1 MNQAVII
8 DVVLLAV
15 LAAAFVLGARRGLF
29 KSLAGLAVLLV
40 SLVCAIIISNALTAP
55 VMEIIHPMLEQ
66 KITEKLDEAM
76 AEPEIPALESGEEES
91 SVWQEAWRL
100 LKGLGL
106 GDHQA
111 GSLAGRVEEQVKET
125 GQAVATAVVESFL
138 SSVIRAVLF
147 LLTFVVVTLAL
158 RMVVMATNFVL
169 RLPGLRSLNALGG
182 GLFGLGEGV
191 LVLFLAVWLLEQ
203 FGVDFRRE
211 MVESTYLL
219 QFFVTKSPLDLLTSL

>member
-91 SVWQEAWRL
+91 SVWQEAW
-100 LKGLGL
+100 
-106 GDHQA
+106 A
-111 GSLAGRVEEQVKET
+111 GHHGHGALRGG
-125 GQAVATAVVESFL
+125 GQADAGGYS
-138 SSVIRAVLF
+138 
-147 LLTFVVVTLAL
+147 
-158 RMVVMATNFVL
+158 
-169 RLPGLRSLNALGG
+169 PHPGG
-182 GLFGLGEGV
+182 GEPDGGGAHGAAGGTVPDET
-191 LVLFLAVWLLEQ
+191 LV
-203 FGVDFRRE
+203 
-211 MVESTYLL
+211 
-219 QFFVTKSPLDLLTSL
+219 